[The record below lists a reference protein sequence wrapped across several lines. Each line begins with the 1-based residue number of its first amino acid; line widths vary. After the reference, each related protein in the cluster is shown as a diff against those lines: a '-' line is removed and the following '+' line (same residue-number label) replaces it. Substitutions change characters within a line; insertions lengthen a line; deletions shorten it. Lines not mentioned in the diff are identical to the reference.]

1 MVKTVDVATLQ
12 KQVLMQLNYQD
23 KASTT
28 LKSSTG
34 NGIIVS

>member
-23 KASTT
+23 KGQYNFKA
-28 LKSSTG
+28 KY
-34 NGIIVS
+34 